1 MLSYKAMELTP
12 KQQTIEQ
19 IKAAKKILLL
29 THVSPDGDA
38 LGSLLALYLVLK
50 QLGKE
55 VTAVVPDQ
63 ISGALRFLPNL
74 DEIIKNFSSAKDFI
88 ITIDTSKVKV
98 DRLGY
103 KHLPEENK
111 LNIVITPQGG
121 TFEDRD
127 ISFSHGTPKFDSII
141 VLDSPDLERL
151 GPLYESQSP
160 LFYETPVIN
169 IDHHAGNDF
178 FGKVNWVDLTATS
191 TAEILVALVE
201 SLSREKTLLNEDVAT
216 ALLTGIITDTGSF
229 QNVNTTPKALTVAA
243 QLVAAG
249 GRQQEIIRHI
259 FKTKLLS
266 TLKLWG
272 RILAQVKAEDD
283 YRFVWSKITKEDF
296 TETGA
301 EEGETTGF
309 IDELLKSAP
318 DIDFALLIVERQDGV
333 HGSLRAVAPGVD
345 VSQIAKMFNGGGHE
359 AAAAFQLYGTTLV
372 EKEAEILS
380 KVRDFQQKRSGSL
393 I

>member
-1 MLSYKAMELTP
+1 LLSYKAMELTP
-12 KQQTIEQ
+12 KQQTTEQ

-29 THVSPDGDA
+29 THTSPDGDA
-38 LGSLLALYLVLK
+38 LGSLLALSLVLK
-50 QLGKE
+50 QLDKE

-63 ISGALRFLPNL
+63 IAASLKFLPNIS
-74 DEIIKNFSSAKDFI
+74 EILKSFTFAKDFV
-88 ITIDTSKVKV
+88 ITVDTSKVQV

-103 KHLPEENK
+103 KHIPQENK
-111 LNIVITPQGG
+111 LNIVITPVGG
-121 TFEDRD
+121 SFEEKDVT
-127 ISFSHGTPKFDSII
+127 FSHGSPKFDLMI

-151 GPLYESQSP
+151 GSLYDSQSN

-178 FGKVNWVDLTATS
+178 FGKINWVDLTATS
-191 TAEILVALVE
+191 TAEILVSLVE
-201 SLSREKTLLNEDVAT
+201 SLSREKALLNEDVAT

-229 QNVNTTPKALTVAA
+229 QNVNTTPKSLTVAA

-259 FKTKLLS
+259 FKTKPLS

-272 RILAQVKAEDD
+272 KILAKIQSEPEL
-283 YRFVWSKITKEDF
+283 RFVWSKIERNDF
-296 TETGA
+296 VETGA
-301 EEGETTGF
+301 EEAETTGI

-318 DIDFALLIVERQDGV
+318 DIDFAMLITERQDGV
-333 HGSLRAVAPGVD
+333 HGSLRAVSPGVD
-345 VSQIAKMFNGGGHE
+345 VSAIAKLFGGGGHE
-359 AAAAFQLYGTTLV
+359 AASAFQMYGANLV
-372 EKEAEILS
+372 DKEPEILE
-380 KVRDFQQKRSGSL
+380 KIRDYQRKRAGSL